1 MFVDYSILWKR
12 AVHHVYMHMY
22 MYMLH
27 AGARPLR
34 QQELHH
40 LVERRRG
47 RERDGVQRAF
57 VWSTLGRCVSAV
69 MVRGVSA

>member
-12 AVHHVYMHMY
+12 AVHHVYMCMY
-22 MYMLH
+22 KLH

-34 QQELHH
+34 QQELHP

-69 MVRGVSA
+69 MVRGVCLAA